1 MDLTR
6 PVMPDMAVPPGCIR
20 PARPGPGATCWEP
33 PCPRRA
39 TSPRASWC
47 CPPRRRCRREADGT
61 LVATVAGTVRTDE
74 GQVRV
79 EPLLVV
85 SNDRLAV
92 TGPCTASTPQVSA
105 SP

>member
-1 MDLTR
+1 
-6 PVMPDMAVPPGCIR
+6 
-20 PARPGPGATCWEP
+20 
-33 PCPRRA
+33 
-39 TSPRASWC
+39 
-47 CPPRRRCRREADGT
+47 
-61 LVATVAGTVRTDE
+61 VAGTVRTDE